1 MKVESDEGKAKVPEQ
16 RRCMKEQVREEYARL
31 DIRWR
36 HEYMHSDGIDL
47 EWYSDFE
54 QI

>member
-1 MKVESDEGKAKVPEQ
+1 MTEKGRDNGGLEI
-16 RRCMKEQVREEYARL
+16 

-47 EWYSDFE
+47 E
-54 QI
+54 